1 MSRRTTALR
10 ALATGAAVVAMA
22 ACGQSGPAPIQKAEG
37 PIGSMSGTLYETKGP
52 NGETSTPAADVAL
65 TEADLA
71 KVRAGRHKA
80 ALLWHTSSPDQESV
94 TAGAKSV
101 FDAAGVEIVGTA
113 AADFDPAKQASQ
125 VQTMLARKPDL
136 MLAVPVDPA
145 ASTASF
151 RPAVKAGV
159 KLVVSSV
166 VPEGYVHGED
176 YVGLVNGDLAEMGKR
191 AAEMLGKSM
200 GGKGKVG
207 LIYYDANFFATNT
220 RDLAF
225 RSWMQRLYPDIQL
238 VQQGMADP
246 AKAQE
251 AASALLARYPDL
263 GGFYVPWAAPPA
275 QGVVAALRSNAKKD
289 VKVVTFDLD
298 PAVAL
303 DMVRGEYVIGEV
315 VNPPFVLGE
324 TMAKLALWSLVKGTA
339 PEFVV
344 TPPVTVTKDNL
355 AEVWKQSTGEEP
367 PAAVAREL
375 AAK

>member
-1 MSRRTTALR
+1 VR
-10 ALATGAAVVAMA
+10 ALVAASAVLALA
-22 ACGQSGPAPIQKAEG
+22 ACGQASSKPVPKAEG
-37 PIGSMSGTLYETKGP
+37 PIGALSGTLYETKGP
-52 NGETSTPAADVAL
+52 NGETATPAAQLVLTDAELAEVKAGKHKVAF
-65 TEADLA
+65 
-71 KVRAGRHKA
+71 
-80 ALLWHTSSPDQESV
+80 LWHTSSPDQESV

-101 FDAAGVEIVGTA
+101 FDSLGIEVVGTA

-125 VQTMLARKPDL
+125 VQTMLARKPDI

-151 RPAVKAGV
+151 RPAVQQGV

-166 VPEGYVHGED
+166 VPKGYVKGKD

-225 RSWMQRLYPDIQL
+225 RSWMQKLYPDIEL

-246 AKAQE
+246 AKGQE
-251 AASALLARYPDL
+251 AAAALLARYPDL

-275 QGVVAALRSNAKKD
+275 QGVLAALRSSGKKN

-298 PAVAL
+298 PAIAL
-303 DMVRGEYVIGEV
+303 DMVHGDYVIGEV
-315 VNPPFVLGE
+315 VNPPYVLGE
-324 TMAKLALWSLVKGTA
+324 TMAKLAVWSLVKDA
-339 PEFVV
+339 SPDFVV
-344 TPPVTVTKDNL
+344 TPAVTVSKDNL
-355 AEVWKQSTGEEP
+355 AEVWKKSTGEEP
-367 PAAVAREL
+367 PAAVAKEL